1 MENIAK
7 GAAVSGQ
14 MQFRVAIIGAGALG
28 TFFACRLRQAGCP
41 VTLIAR
47 GARLRTLQVDGLR
60 FSDARGAVRQ
70 PCAFSDNASAAAQAA
85 LAILAVKS
93 WQLDGALADL
103 AQAACNPID
112 DKRGTVGFRTHV
124 AGVLA
129 RRVARIAYDRAR
141 ENQ

>member
-1 MENIAK
+1 MLL
-7 GAAVSGQ
+7 AVS
-14 MQFRVAIIGAGALG
+14 AATAL
-28 TFFACRLRQAGCP
+28 LYQS
-41 VTLIAR
+41 
-47 GARLRTLQVDGLR
+47 GLSGPFLFDDHVHITQNR
-60 FSDARGAVRQ
+60 WVHIDS
-70 PCAFSDNASAAAQAA
+70 
-85 LAILAVKS
+85 
-93 WQLDGALADL
+93 LDWADL